1 MLATV
6 AFAGLIVVFLGLALI
21 AYASLCLRRTRG
33 RPRERWAQEDTYF
46 WTFGA
51 AGLN

>member
-6 AFAGLIVVFLGLALI
+6 AFGGVIVVFLGLALI
-21 AYASLCLRRTRG
+21 PYASYVFDGRG
-33 RPRERWAQEDTYF
+33 RGLGSAWQEATYF

-51 AGLN
+51 AGVN